1 MAILQ
6 DLMRRL
12 FLQPNHA
19 ECPARPYRP
28 EPCPLISVGGN
39 HVRSRIV
46 ICAPEQLDQ
55 TESIVD
61 LLQSGSSV
69 LLNLETG
76 RRDIARRLLDFV
88 AGVAYHNENQIQGVA
103 PSVYLIL
110 PYDAEVESDGYYGKY
125 CS

>member
-19 ECPARPYRP
+19 EGPARPYRP

-55 TESIVD
+55 TEIIVD

-88 AGVAYHNENQIQGVA
+88 AGVAYHNENQIQRVA

>member
-1 MAILQ
+1 
-6 DLMRRL
+6 MRRL
-12 FLQPNHA
+12 FLQPNYA
-19 ECPARPYRP
+19 EGPARPYRP
-28 EPCPLISVGGN
+28 EPRPLISVGGN

-46 ICAPEQLDQ
+46 ICAPEQLNQ
-55 TESIVD
+55 TENIVD
-61 LLQSGSSV
+61 LLQSGSSI

-88 AGVAYHNENQIQGVA
+88 AGVAYHNENQIQRVA